1 MNFEANDP
9 KIGKTAKLA
18 VIAFMGL
25 VLVTIAV
32 QASFRHLHPDQESA
46 SAAGDLRDLRVRE
59 EKQLTS
65 YRYIDR
71 PRARSRCPSTA
82 P

>member
-18 VIAFMGL
+18 VIAFVGL

-32 QASFRHLHPDQESA
+32 QASFQHLHPNQESA
-46 SAAGDLRDLRVRE
+46 STAEDLRDL
-59 EKQLTS
+59 
-65 YRYIDR
+65 
-71 PRARSRCPSTA
+71 
-82 P
+82 